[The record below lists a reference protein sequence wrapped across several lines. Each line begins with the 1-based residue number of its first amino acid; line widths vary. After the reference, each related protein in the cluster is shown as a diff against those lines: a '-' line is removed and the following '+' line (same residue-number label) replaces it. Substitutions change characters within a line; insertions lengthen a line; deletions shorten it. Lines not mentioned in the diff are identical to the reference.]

1 MLEAAHISYRIRQK
15 KLLDDVSVKFE
26 AGKIHL
32 ILGPNGAGKS
42 TFVKIISGAFRP
54 SDGAVIY
61 AGRNIKDINV
71 KGLSHIRAVLSQS
84 VELAFSLTVREVV
97 MMGRYPYFTGTPGAL
112 DLDVCEEV
120 IQFFDLDNLKDR
132 DYMSLSGGEQQ
143 RVHFAR
149 VAAQLWDQKVEAQKY
164 LILDEPLTFLDVY
177 YQFDFMDKL
186 VGLARERNWTVV
198 GVVHDLN
205 LAGKYADSILLL
217 HKGKVVAQG
226 SREAVLTVEHIRN
239 TYNLAPHV
247 ALENGMVR
255 VQF

>member
-42 TFVKIISGAFRP
+42 TFVKIISGSLHP
-54 SDGAVIY
+54 SGGAVTY
-61 AGRNIKDINV
+61 AGRDIKDISV
-71 KGLSHIRAVLSQS
+71 KELSHIRAVLSQS

-97 MMGRYPYFTGTPGAL
+97 LMGRYPYYTGMPGSQ

-120 IQFFDLDNLKDR
+120 IRFFDLGDLKDR

-149 VAAQLWDQKVEAQKY
+149 VAAQLWDQKGVAPKY

-186 VGLARERNWTVV
+186 VGLASERNWTIV
-198 GVVHDLN
+198 GVAHDLN

-217 HKGKVVAQG
+217 DKGRVVAQG
-226 SREAVLTVEHIRN
+226 SMESVLTVEHIRN
-239 TYNLAPHV
+239 TYNLVPHV

-255 VQF
+255 VHF